1 MNLNGR
7 YNLYLFEPQEQFCL
21 SALKTKK
28 SFLADVPCNVE
39 TVLTENGLLC
49 DVYSQNPEESAKYE
63 LYDWAFEK
71 KFTVEEI
78 ESERST
84 LIFNGVDAIFEVFL
98 NGEKVGEG
106 QNALVEHA
114 FDVSHFI
121 KKGENILIVH
131 IFSAVKKAY
140 EYDNTP
146 ITIPTFSGCSENLN
160 VRKASHV
167 YGWDIL
173 PRIVSAGITRDVVLR
188 FENKVDFETV
198 YFGTQYLDDD
208 CAMIQFFYNLNMT
221 WRERKHYRMTVNFE
235 CSDSKYNF
243 EYPVTFKSHTHFLTL
258 QKPLL
263 WWPNGMGEQNLY
275 AVTVNLYD
283 GEEIIAQKKLNYGVR
298 FLQLKRQPFY
308 GERDNFCFYING
320 KYFKCLGSNI
330 VPLDVLHSKID
341 AKYPS
346 LVNALAQSNT
356 NMVRIWGGGVYPSDE
371 FFDLCDKTGI
381 VVWHDF
387 MLSCHS
393 YPVADELQSE
403 FKSEVEKFIK
413 RVRNHPSLGIYCG
426 SNETDWPFYCTGLDP
441 NKDIYTR
448 KIIPDAIFKQDPNR
462 QYLPSSPY
470 FSQEYYDEY
479 GGKFLLDLSVIE
491 ENRKFLSE
499 EHYWWHRE
507 NFRTFADMK
516 HNFVSEIGYSG
527 CPSVDTINS
536 FSPKNAFPIDA
547 KKFNYTTEGEID
559 YGVKFYFDD
568 EPQSLD
574 DFVFASQVYQAEA
587 YKYLIEQTRVRDNLN
602 GVLIWTFNE
611 GFPSFTSGIVDYYE
625 RKKLAWYFVKNSQ
638 EPVQAMVVK
647 SHGRR
652 AVFLTNN
659 TISPVSGEV
668 ILSDEKGNTLGNF
681 TFNCAPTSATKIFEL
696 AKDDGFLLMQT
707 NFNGKSVYNHYSA
720 QDKYTLA
727 HYKAFFEKFASRLG
741 YKD

>member
-1 MNLNGR
+1 MNLNGQ
-7 YNLYLFEPQEQFCL
+7 YNLYLFEPEEQFCL
-21 SALKTKK
+21 SALETKK
-28 SFLADVPCNVE
+28 SFLANVPCNVE
-39 TVLTENGLLC
+39 TVLSENGLLC

-71 KFTVEEI
+71 KFTIDEI

-84 LIFNGVDAIFEVFL
+84 LIFNGVDAIFEVYL
-98 NGEKVGEG
+98 NGQKVGEG
-106 QNALVEHA
+106 QNALAKHS
-114 FDVSHFI
+114 FDVSRFI
-121 KKGENILIVH
+121 KKGENTLVVH

-188 FENKVDFETV
+188 FEKKVDFETV
-198 YFGTQYLDDD
+198 YFGTQYVDDN
-208 CAMIQFFYNLNMT
+208 CAMIQFFYNIDMT

-235 CSDSKYNF
+235 CGDSKYNF

-275 AVTVNLYD
+275 GVTINLYD
-283 GEEIIAQKKLNYGVR
+283 GEEIIAQRSLNYGVR
-298 FLQLKRQPFY
+298 LLKLKRQPFY

-341 AKYPS
+341 SKYPS
-346 LVNALAQSNT
+346 LVNALAESNT

-393 YPVADELQSE
+393 YPHSDELQNE
-403 FKSEVEKFIK
+403 LKSEVEKFIK

-448 KIIPDAIFKQDPNR
+448 KLIPDAIFKQDPNR

-470 FSQEYYDEY
+470 FSQEYYDKY
-479 GGKFLLDLSVIE
+479 GGNFLLDLSVIE
-491 ENRKFLSE
+491 ENRVFLSE

-507 NFRTFADMK
+507 NFRTYADMK

-527 CPSVDTINS
+527 CPDVSTINS
-536 FSPKNAFPIDA
+536 FSPPNAFPIDP

-568 EPQSLD
+568 APTNLD

-587 YKYLIEQTRVRDNLN
+587 YKFLIEQTRVRENLN

-625 RKKLAWYFVKNSQ
+625 RKKLAWYYVKNSQ
-638 EPVQAMVVK
+638 EPVQTMVVK
-647 SHGRR
+647 SQGRCE
-652 AVFLTNN
+652 VFITNN
-659 TISPVSGEV
+659 TISPVSGEI
-668 ILSDEKGNTLGNF
+668 ILSDENGNVLGKF
-681 TFNCAPTSATKIFEL
+681 AFDCAPTSCVKISEVI
-696 AKDDGFLLMQT
+696 KEKGFLLMQT
-707 NFNGKSVYNHYSA
+707 NFNGKSVFNHFSA
-720 QDKYTLA
+720 QDKYTFA
-727 HYKAFFEKFASRLG
+727 DYKTFFEKFAKLLNCE
-741 YKD
+741 K